1 MITFKNVNELL
12 NEIDRDKISNEVPPN
27 RFPARFIFL
36 YSFAALEELTR
47 RLHKMG
53 ATMFELGKCLP
64 KDDGWFTKDSL
75 IRAIENL
82 ENDSLVM
89 PFSEI
94 ARFYNKE
101 DFNNLFNQLAAI
113 ANPRNKP
120 RRRIYL
126 PLLGLQERFERDF
139 FDRFVRK
146 DESAPV
152 WEVREEHYDHI
163 KIFVA
168 KESPTRCDIL
178 SMPVISNVREWL
190 NAWKKP
196 GSPSVLCLSGTLHFL
211 YNNAH
216 PDQIFNFEKIE
227 NKKDFLEKVFNFKVP
242 ILYDSYEDS
251 YWEKLIETIDEKSFK
266 SFSELVQKHLNLPV
280 LNDKTV
286 TRRWIENEDNS
297 EKWLLKA
304 YIISQDDWKE
314 KYLYKAVRGIEHP
327 DNHSFAKSLWL
338 TIFDQ
343 KKPTLY
349 TKERMT
355 LLREIYNTKYIPLSR
370 ETENQVEKKL
380 SEIKEEPL
388 KKGILTGILPFE
400 KRLLLQK
407 FVDRHFNNVESVREK
422 YPHLFHYNR
431 ETGFDGLK
439 NGQDWIREYFRE
451 YKIAKLSNRY
461 TEKIDNQI
469 HKVNANN
476 KGFYYWYYS
485 FEPVREILK
494 GLKIDQIICI
504 DALGLEW
511 VSLMEYFFEK
521 KGYRVEKKLVGR
533 VNLPSI
539 TEYNKYEADHIRDF
553 DKQLHM
559 DHFYHPGSIIQ
570 EIEKLIEILETH
582 VVLDKDTSAAIISD
596 HGASALP
603 RLTSENP
610 HKYTDAKHDGRYI
623 KLAQGINFDDN
634 PDYIVYKTD
643 DPELK
648 ENQYILALNHNSLN
662 RKPSKEV
669 HGGCTPEEVLVPVII
684 ISNKIKPLEMT
695 GVTHYEI
702 HPDTFE
708 VLKKF
713 PIISLS
719 IRPRP
724 NEKPALYDESKNRYE
739 LTFDPGENMWTTEL
753 KNIKAGKHIFDLT
766 IGEFKKQL
774 IINIPGFIE
783 EDLF

>member
-1 MITFKNVNELL
+1 MITFKNLNELF
-12 NEIDRDKISNEVPPN
+12 NEIDKDKISNQVPPN
-27 RFPARFIFL
+27 RFPTRFIFL
-36 YSFAALEELTR
+36 YSFAALEELIV
-47 RLHKMG
+47 RLNKMG
-53 ATMFELGKCLP
+53 VTMFELGECLP
-64 KDDGWFTKDSL
+64 KDDGWFTKDTL
-75 IRAIENL
+75 IRTIENL
-82 ENDSLVM
+82 ETDSLVM

-101 DFNNLFNQLAAI
+101 DFNNLFNQLAAFE
-113 ANPRNKP
+113 NPRNKP

-152 WEVREEHYDHI
+152 WEVQEEHFDQI
-163 KIFVA
+163 KVFVA
-168 KESPTRCDIL
+168 KESPTRSDIL

-196 GSPSVLCLSGTLHFL
+196 GGPSVLCLSGTLHFL
-211 YNNAH
+211 YKNAH
-216 PDQIFNFEKIE
+216 PDQIFDFEKIE

-242 ILYDSYEDS
+242 IMYDPYEDS

-266 SFSELVQKHLNLPV
+266 SFTELVQKHLNLPV
-280 LNDKTV
+280 LNDKAV
-286 TRRWIENEDNS
+286 TRRWIENEDNF

-304 YIISQDDWKE
+304 YILNQEDWEE
-314 KYLYKAVRGIEHP
+314 KYLYKAARGTEHP

-349 TKERMT
+349 IKERMT
-355 LLREIYNTKYIPLSR
+355 LLREIYNTKYIPLSQ
-370 ETENQVEKKL
+370 ETINQVEKKL
-380 SEIKEEPL
+380 GKIKEEPL
-388 KKGILTGILPFE
+388 KQGILTGILPFE

-407 FVDRHFNNVESVREK
+407 FVERHFNNDESVKEK

-439 NGQDWIREYFRE
+439 NDQDWIREYFKE
-451 YKIAKLSNRY
+451 YKIAKLSNQY

-469 HKVNANN
+469 HKVNADSNS
-476 KGFYYWYYS
+476 FYNWYYS
-485 FEPVREILK
+485 FEPVKEILK

-511 VSLMEYFFEK
+511 VSLIEYFFEE
-521 KGYRVEKKLVGR
+521 KGYQVEKKLVGR

-539 TEYNKYEADHIRDF
+539 TEYNRHEAELIQDF
-553 DKQLHM
+553 DKKLHM
-559 DHFYHPGSIIQ
+559 DHFYYPESIIR
-570 EIEKLIEILETH
+570 EIEKLIEILEIRII
-582 VVLDKDTSAAIISD
+582 LDKDTSAVIISD
-596 HGASALP
+596 HGASALS
-603 RLTSENP
+603 RLGAQIP
-610 HKYTDAKHDGRYI
+610 HKFPDAKHDGRYM
-623 KLAQGINFDDN
+623 KLSPGANLKDH
-634 PDYIVYKTD
+634 PDYIDYKTD

-684 ISNKIKPLEMT
+684 ISNKKKPPKVM
-695 GVTHYEI
+695 HYEI
-702 HPDTFE
+702 QPDTFE
-708 VLKKF
+708 ILKKH
-713 PIISLS
+713 PVISLS
-719 IRPRP
+719 IKPRP
-724 NEKPALYDESKNRYE
+724 HEKPFLYDESKNRYE
-739 LTFDPGENMWTTEL
+739 LTFDAGDNMWKTEL
-753 KNIKAGKHIFDLT
+753 KNAAVGKHAFDLI
-766 IGEFKKQL
+766 IGDFEKQL
-774 IINIPGFIE
+774 IINISGYIE